1 MAGYRN
7 VNYIVVQRVLGN
19 QNKGYCF
26 KFKIRLSSIIVP
38 NHVLIGYFNSNKLL
52 D

>member
-1 MAGYRN
+1 MAEYRN
-7 VNYIVVQRVLGN
+7 VNYIVE
-19 QNKGYCF
+19 NKGYCF
-26 KFKIRLSSIIVP
+26 KFKIGSSSIIVP